1 MGIRQC
7 GKTFIV
13 QHFAAAHYKYEEI
26 IERLEEEKTHM
37 NQLMEQ
43 STIREEIDTD
53 FVNQLMI
60 DIKKK
65 QLGDI

>member
-1 MGIRQC
+1 MWRARHRLSYGLKI
-7 GKTFIV
+7 INNSSN
-13 QHFAAAHYKYEEI
+13 AEI

-43 STIREEIDTD
+43 STVREKIDTD

-60 DIKKK
+60 DIRKK